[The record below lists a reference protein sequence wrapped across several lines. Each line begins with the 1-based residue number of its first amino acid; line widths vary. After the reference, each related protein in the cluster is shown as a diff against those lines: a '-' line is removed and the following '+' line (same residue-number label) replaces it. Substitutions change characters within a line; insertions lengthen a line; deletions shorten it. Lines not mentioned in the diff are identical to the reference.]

1 MFKQGKKHIANFMI
15 GFKALAMKAKTNNI
29 HTIFLLKKNI
39 RTNIIKIILRY
50 LPMAVPE
57 ILRKQK
63 MAIISVGQGYKSTES
78 QQNYRIETEMTYG
91 GRKISINIE
100 KVKDNFDKDGR
111 LKYFNCNTYGHIAK
125 EY

>member
-1 MFKQGKKHIANFMI
+1 
-15 GFKALAMKAKTNNI
+15 
-29 HTIFLLKKNI
+29 
-39 RTNIIKIILRY
+39 
-50 LPMAVPE
+50 
-57 ILRKQK
+57 

-100 KVKDNFDKDGR
+100 KVKDNFDKDRR